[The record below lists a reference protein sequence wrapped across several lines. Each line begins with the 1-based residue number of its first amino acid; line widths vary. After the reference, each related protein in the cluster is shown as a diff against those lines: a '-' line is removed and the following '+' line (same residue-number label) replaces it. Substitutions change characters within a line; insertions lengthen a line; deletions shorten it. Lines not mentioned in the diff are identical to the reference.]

1 MSAIS
6 PSLSFSSF
14 YFAQVSVGTPAQN
27 FDIILD
33 TGSADFWVA
42 DSQCTN
48 NQCTAVQTFDSSASS
63 SFTSSSTPFQ
73 IQYGSGAV
81 QGNLAA
87 DTVSLAGYVIDDLTF
102 AEVDQLA
109 ENTLQPPTSGIMGM
123 GFQSLATSGATPFW
137 QVLAEKNQLQT
148 NAFTFQLARNNE
160 NAESYTEINPG
171 GVFTLGQIDQAQYSG
186 DITYSDVS
194 GPGYWAIN
202 LDAISVNG
210 DSSTQNSLAAIDT
223 GTTLIGGPIDA
234 VEAIYRQIPNAQPAQ
249 GSTQTQGEWH
259 NAQSVVV
266 FAPHLLESVH

>member
-1 MSAIS
+1 M
-6 PSLSFSSF
+6 
-14 YFAQVSVGTPAQN
+14 
-27 FDIILD
+27 
-33 TGSADFWVA
+33 A

-48 NQCTAVQTFDSSASS
+48 SQCTSVQTFNSGASS

-109 ENTLQPPTSGIMGM
+109 DNTLQPPTSGIMGM
-123 GFQSLATSGATPFW
+123 GFQTLSTSGATPFW

-148 NAFTFQLARNNE
+148 NAFSFQLARNNDNVQSRDE
-160 NAESYTEINPG
+160 LNPG
-171 GVFTLGQIDQAQYSG
+171 GVFTLGQIDQNQYSG

-202 LDAISVNG
+202 LDSVSVNG
-210 DSSTQNSLAAIDT
+210 ASSTENTLAAIDT

-234 VEAIYRQIPNAQPAQ
+234 VEVSRNDWKAYRVEIR
-249 GSTQTQGEWH
+249 
-259 NAQSVVV
+259 
-266 FAPHLLESVH
+266 HLLTSNTSSLTLSVYLLSNP